1 MGADEA
7 KKADGHVD
15 TDIEMEGDSSSDKN
29 AATPET
35 RERLLETAQS
45 STKTDAVATLDE
57 AKPVA
62 YKASKPIPVQLQQKR
77 ARANTEAELQEVAPR
92 NQGDG
97 RPLRERD
104 AATHEQHRR
113 VLKQLSGRR
122 QKKILR
128 QGSKTQECSVASL
141 SPTKQQAAEP
151 KALKQQSL
159 FDAFAGER
167 DAPHLPSE
175 DEVNKGTD
183 LEKTEMDSGPTPSVL
198 METQDE
204 DEDVECVGEN
214 LTETKRDLQVWL
226 NAIGGRSRT

>member
-35 RERLLETAQS
+35 RDACWRQINPAQRRTQWPLWMRQNLLRTRQANPSRSSYNKSAHAPTLRLNCKRLRPGTKAMGGHFTKETLLPMS
-45 STKTDAVATLDE
+45 SIG
-57 AKPVA
+57 A
-62 YKASKPIPVQLQQKR
+62 Y
-77 ARANTEAELQEVAPR
+77 
-92 NQGDG
+92 
-97 RPLRERD
+97 
-104 AATHEQHRR
+104 
-113 VLKQLSGRR
+113 
-122 QKKILR
+122 
-128 QGSKTQECSVASL
+128 
-141 SPTKQQAAEP
+141 AAEP

-167 DAPHLPSE
+167 DAPHQPSE
-175 DEVNKGTD
+175 DEVKKGTD

-226 NAIGGRSRT
+226 NAIGGKITDVEANGQCGWLAIYAAAHNVENDVLDMTPKTI